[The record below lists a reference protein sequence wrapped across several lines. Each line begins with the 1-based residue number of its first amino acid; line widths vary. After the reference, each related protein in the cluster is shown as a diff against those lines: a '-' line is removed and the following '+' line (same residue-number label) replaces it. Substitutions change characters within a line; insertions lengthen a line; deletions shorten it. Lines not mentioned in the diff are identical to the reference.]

1 MAGDSYAGITVPE
14 GSAGGVES
22 LGTTFDGMAGTL
34 SGAAAR
40 LRGMPAQLNGWSGPG
55 SVSFAGTA
63 FEQADIAER
72 AAQAFTD
79 AGQAARTYARE
90 LREAKRL
97 TREAITEA
105 RDANR
110 RIKEAE
116 RELADAKDRL
126 AAAETRAAAAAWEL
140 TVASVSLEPV
150 STAGAEAELRAATVA
165 ADQARDDI
173 TRAET
178 KLEHAQDDLRE
189 AKRKGT
195 KAAGEASDA
204 AARLQMAYA
213 HVSMMAPAVR
223 MLAPP
228 ASATPGGGS
237 RPFMPATLEVPLLS
251 PSFGMAVVNGAL
263 TGSAAALL
271 WKQWAH
277 LDKRYHSY
285 SPWKTIAATPRQRI
299 TVRLQELRAGRMLD
313 TARANRLNPVKT
325 IGGSAVVLE
334 PVGAYFQWKDN
345 EAAGVNPTENA
356 IRTGMASGGSIG
368 GAALAGAFCAA
379 TGVGTLVAAGCGI
392 AGGTFGGWAGN
403 AFGAV
408 VYDVGKPIVEAAKD
422 PGGTVKDFIT
432 DIGKGLVPRPF
443 P

>member
-1 MAGDSYAGITVPE
+1 MADSYAGITVPE

-34 SGAAAR
+34 SGAATR
-40 LRGMPAQLNGWSGPG
+40 LRGMPGQMGGWSGPA
-55 SVSFAGTA
+55 SVNFTGTA
-63 FEQADIAER
+63 FEQADIADR
-72 AAQAFTD
+72 AAQAFRD

-97 TREAITEA
+97 TREAIAEA
-105 RDANR
+105 RDAKR

-126 AAAETRAAAAAWEL
+126 ADAERRAAAAAWEI

-150 STAGAEAELRAATVA
+150 STAGAETELRAANVA

-173 TRAET
+173 TRANT
-178 KLEHAQDDLRE
+178 KLEHARDDLSE
-189 AKRKGT
+189 AKRKGA

-204 AARLQMAYA
+204 AARLQMAYS

-223 MLAPP
+223 ALAPP
-228 ASATPGGGS
+228 AAPGAGGNGA
-237 RPFMPATLEVPLLS
+237 RPFMPATLEAPLLS

-285 SPWKTIAATPRQRI
+285 APWKTIAATPRQRI
-299 TVRLQELRAGRMLD
+299 MVRYQELRAGRMLE

-325 IGGSAVVLE
+325 IGGGAVVLE
-334 PVGAYFQWKDN
+334 PVGAYFQWKEN
-345 EAAGVNPTENA
+345 EAAGVSPTENA

-368 GAALAGAFCAA
+368 GAALAAAGCAA
-379 TGVGTLVAAGCGI
+379 TGVGTLVAAGCGVV
-392 AGGTFGGWAGN
+392 GGTVGGWAGN

-422 PGGTVKDFIT
+422 PGGTLKDFVI
-432 DIGKGLVPRPF
+432 DIGKGLATPRF

>member
-40 LRGMPAQLNGWSGPG
+40 LRGMPGGLTGWTGPA
-55 SVSFAGTA
+55 SVNFAGTA
-63 FEQADIAER
+63 FEHADIADR
-72 AAQAFTD
+72 AAQAFTE

-126 AAAETRAAAAAWEL
+126 AAAEQRAAAAAWDL

-150 STAGAEAELRAATVA
+150 STAGAEAELRAANIA

-195 KAAGEASDA
+195 KAATEASDA
-204 AARLQMAYA
+204 AARLQMAYT

-237 RPFMPATLEVPLLS
+237 RPFMPATLEPPLLS
-251 PSFGMAVVNGAL
+251 FGMTVVNGAL

-271 WKQWAH
+271 WKRWAH

-285 SPWKTIAATPRQRI
+285 APWKTIAATPRQRI
-299 TVRLQELRAGRMLD
+299 AVRYQELRAGRMLE
-313 TARANRLNPVKT
+313 TARANRFNPVKT

-334 PVGAYFQWKDN
+334 PVGAYLTWKGN
-345 EAAGVNPTENA
+345 EASGMSPTENA

-368 GAALAGAFCAA
+368 GAAFAGLACAW
-379 TGVGTLVAAGCGI
+379 TGVGAFAAAGCGVV
-392 AGGTFGGWAGN
+392 GGTVGGWLGDLTG
-403 AFGAV
+403 GAV
-408 VYDVGKPIVEAAKD
+408 YNVGKPVVEVAKD
-422 PGGTVKDFIT
+422 PEGAVSDFIT
-432 DIGKGLVPRPF
+432 NIGKGLAAPRLP
-443 P
+443 

>member
-40 LRGMPAQLNGWSGPG
+40 LRGMPGGLTRWSGPA
-55 SVSFAGTA
+55 SVNFASTA
-63 FEQADIAER
+63 FEQADVAER

-105 RDANR
+105 REANR

-126 AAAETRAAAAAWEL
+126 AAAEQRAAAVAWEL
-140 TVASVSLEPV
+140 TLASVSLEPV
-150 STAGAEAELRAATVA
+150 STAGAEAELRAANIE

-178 KLEHAQDDLRE
+178 KLDHAQDDLRE

-204 AARLQMAYA
+204 AARLQMAYT

-223 MLAPP
+223 ALAPP
-228 ASATPGGGS
+228 ASASPSSGA

-251 PSFGMAVVNGAL
+251 PSLGMAAVNGAL

-285 SPWKTIAATPRQRI
+285 APWKTIAATPGQRI
-299 TVRLQELRAGRMLD
+299 TVRVQELRTGRMLE
-313 TARANRLNPVKT
+313 TARGNRLNPVKT

-345 EAAGVNPTENA
+345 EAAGVSPTENA
-356 IRTGMASGGSIG
+356 IRTGMASAGSIG
-368 GAALAGAFCAA
+368 GAALAGAGCAA
-379 TGVGTLVAAGCGI
+379 TGVGTVVAAGCGVV
-392 AGGTFGGWAGN
+392 GGTVGGWAGN

-408 VYDVGKPIVEAAKD
+408 VYDVGKPIVEAVKD
-422 PGGTVKDFIT
+422 PGGTVEDFIVG
-432 DIGKGLVPRPF
+432 IGKGLVPRPMR
-443 P
+443 

>member
-34 SGAAAR
+34 SSAASR
-40 LRGMPAQLNGWSGPG
+40 LRGMPGGLTGWTGPA
-55 SVSFAGTA
+55 SVNFAGTA
-63 FEQADIAER
+63 FQQADVAEK
-72 AAQAFTD
+72 ASEAFRD
-79 AGQAARTYARE
+79 AGEAARVYGRE

-110 RIKEAE
+110 RIKQAE
-116 RELADAKDRL
+116 RDLADAKDRL
-126 AAAETRAAAAAWEL
+126 ADAERRAAAAAWEI

-150 STAGAEAELRAATVA
+150 STASAEAELRAANVA

-173 TRAET
+173 TRAT
-178 KLEHAQDDLRE
+178 KQLEHARDGLRE

-195 KAAGEASDA
+195 KAASEASDA
-204 AARLQMAYA
+204 AARLQMAYS
-213 HVSMMAPAVR
+213 HVSMMAPAVS

-228 ASATPGGGS
+228 ATAGNGGGGA
-237 RPFMPATLEVPLLS
+237 RPFMPATIEALLIS

-263 TGSAAALL
+263 TGSAGALL
-271 WKQWAH
+271 WQKWAH

-285 SPWKTIAATPRQRI
+285 APWKTIAATPDQRA
-299 TVRLQELRAGRMLD
+299 TVTYRELRTGRMLD

-334 PVGAYFQWKDN
+334 PVGAYLQWKDN
-345 EAAGVNPTENA
+345 EAAGVTPTENA
-356 IRTGMASGGSIG
+356 IRTGMASAGSIG
-368 GAALAGAFCAA
+368 GAALASKQPRIPGA
-379 TGVGTLVAAGCGI
+379 L
-392 AGGTFGGWAGN
+392 
-403 AFGAV
+403 
-408 VYDVGKPIVEAAKD
+408 
-422 PGGTVKDFIT
+422 
-432 DIGKGLVPRPF
+432 
-443 P
+443 

>member
-1 MAGDSYAGITVPE
+1 MTDTYAGIAVPE

-34 SGAAAR
+34 SGAASR
-40 LRGMPAQLNGWSGPG
+40 LRGMPGGMGNWSGPA
-55 SVSFAGTA
+55 SVNFAGTA
-63 FEQADIAER
+63 FEQADIADK
-72 AAQAFTD
+72 ASQAFRD
-79 AGQAARTYARE
+79 AGQAARVYATE

-116 RELADAKDRL
+116 RDLADARKRL
-126 AAAETRAAAAAWEL
+126 ADAERRAAAAAWDI
-140 TVASVSLEPV
+140 TVASTSLEPV
-150 STAGAEAELRAATVA
+150 STAGAEAALRAATLD
-165 ADQARDDI
+165 ADRARDDI
-173 TRAET
+173 QRAET
-178 KLEHAQDDLRE
+178 QLERARDDLAE
-189 AKRKGT
+189 AKKKGT
-195 KAAGEASDA
+195 KAANEASDA

-213 HVSMMAPAVR
+213 HVSMMAPAVG

-228 ASATPGGGS
+228 PSVTPGSGA
-237 RPFMPATLEVPLLS
+237 RPFMPATLQMPLVS

-285 SPWKTIAATPRQRI
+285 APWKTIAATPGQRI
-299 TVRLQELRAGRMLD
+299 TVRLQELRAGRMLE
-313 TARANRLNPVKT
+313 TARGNRLNPVKT

-345 EAAGVNPTENA
+345 EAAGVSPTENA
-356 IRTGMASGGSIG
+356 IRTGMASAGSIG
-368 GAALAGAFCAA
+368 GAALAGAGCAA
-379 TGVGTLVAAGCGI
+379 TGVGTVIAAGCGVV
-392 AGGTFGGWAGN
+392 GGTVGGWAGN

-422 PGGTVKDFIT
+422 PGGTVEDFIV
-432 DIGKGLVPRPF
+432 DIGKGLAPPHF